1 MFNPLARTLLMSL
14 SIALILTLGDR
25 TAQAQ
30 SLPQT
35 ETNTETPP
43 NRDRSSPLP
52 SVTPS
57 NETPV
62 DESPTDETPIDESPT
77 DRTPADETPSNEK
90 KPTDET
96 QPRRF
101 RRYIGIGGSIGLDGD
116 NTGLSEGGFAI
127 LTRND
132 LNDSLS
138 IRSAN
143 LFGSSRTDRTVAL
156 TVNLPVR
163 SSSGQVK
170 LIPFVGGGLLISSKS
185 FFDDVIVRGLVA
197 GGIDLPLSRRFTATT
212 SVTVGF
218 TDTANVGVQLGVMYG
233 F

>member
-1 MFNPLARTLLMSL
+1 MLLSM
-14 SIALILTLGDR
+14 ALILSLGDR
-25 TAQAQ
+25 TIQAQ

-43 NRDRSSPLP
+43 NPDRSSPLP
-52 SVTPS
+52 RVTPS
-57 NETPV
+57 NEIPIDETPVDKTPV
-62 DESPTDETPIDESPT
+62 DETPVDGKPT
-77 DRTPADETPSNEK
+77 DRTPDDETPSNEK
-90 KPTDET
+90 KPNDET
-96 QPRRF
+96 QPRRL

-143 LFGSSRTDRTVAL
+143 VFGSSRTDRTVAL

-163 SSSGQVK
+163 SSAGQIK

-218 TDTANVGVQLGVMYG
+218 TDTVNVGVQLGVMYG

>member
-1 MFNPLARTLLMSL
+1 MLLGL
-14 SIALILTLGDR
+14 ALILSLGDR
-25 TAQAQ
+25 TIQAQ

-43 NRDRSSPLP
+43 NPDRSSPLP

-62 DESPTDETPIDESPT
+62 DETPADE
-77 DRTPADETPSNEK
+77 TPADETPSNEK
-90 KPTDET
+90 KPPDET

-101 RRYIGIGGSIGLDGD
+101 RRYIGIGGSIGLSGD
-116 NTGLSEGGFAI
+116 NTGLSEGGLAI

-143 LFGSSRTDRTVAL
+143 VFGSSRTDRTVAL

-218 TDTANVGVQLGVMYG
+218 TDTANVGVQMGVMYG